1 MNKAEFTDLIKN
13 PDKLGS
19 EHIDTLKKIVADYP
33 YFSTAHILLAKALL
47 NTKHYEYEKQLKTTA
62 LSVGDRSILHQFL
75 SDNSLE
81 IETENN
87 HFNVPLELKVEKV
100 SKPDFEIGKEE
111 QEALLNEAQEII
123 ANGITTENIT
133 ETVEEKIEDIITPNH
148 SNITEIETES
158 VVENVTENIDVI
170 EPDFSTEIEQTKAEI
185 EPPIAHFIEEKE
197 EDIIIDS
204 NLNEPIIE
212 EVLVV
217 KNDIEELELTT
228 NDQLN
233 TEQGTSVE
241 NTIESSVENLAQEIE
256 EHITEIPEP
265 TNNETNYQLTETE
278 GTLVR
283 FKLDDN
289 FLPDFDEASLFAD
302 EQEIETITKSVL
314 PIVNSTTEIVKDI
327 PVESIPTIDEIVEEQ
342 NLQPISEHIDSVE
355 ETIIENEI
363 ISLNENKEVIE
374 TEEITFIHEQETEIP
389 VVIEPSVTLE
399 NLLDA
404 VNTTETTEETE
415 KIVSIKETEIDII
428 EQIAQPE
435 TIDTFTAETDNISE
449 VETFNE
455 TESKNSEIDKNFDNQ
470 SIEEITNDDSNKVE
484 SHNFIEWLAAKNKS
498 EVHLSEFEVK
508 SSSSKN
514 SFEIE
519 NDDFVEKINQILKT
533 KADFELSRNIAHGIQ
548 SAHDGMATF
557 ERKTAVIEIPET
569 EEEPIENEVENSV
582 DDIIETPN
590 STDDEVFDEIEA
602 FKTHTPIIGAVE
614 ANIVDTEPQ
623 VEKEVAIENHFIE
636 EIYTGQVESIL
647 PDFDALQNADSIA
660 EEENTQQEIIA
671 VSADNETNE
680 TAIEAEETPAI
691 DDEKEEVEEVKKF
704 DIPPIKE
711 ADFDELQNAELKVE
725 EENTKQELIAVS
737 ADNETNETIIEVEE
751 TLTIDDEKEEVE
763 EVQKF
768 DIAPINET
776 DFDAFFFF
784 FYEPIVIEKQ
794 AVKAEVEA
802 PKVVAK
808 NTTLDNSKLAV
819 ESILDKFMRE
829 NPSIT
834 RPKSEFFN
842 PANVAKQSVEEKDEI
857 VSETLAGIYLKQ
869 GLIKKAIS
877 TYEKLSLIYPHKITY
892 FAALINQLKTEHNIN

>member
-776 DFDAFFFF
+776 DFDAFFEKV
-784 FYEPIVIEKQ
+784 YEPIVIEKQ

>member
-75 SDNSLE
+75 SNNNLE

-87 HFNVPLELKVEKV
+87 HFNVPIELKVEKV

-111 QEALLNEAQEII
+111 QEALLSEAQEII
-123 ANGITTENIT
+123 ANGNTTENIT
-133 ETVEEKIEDIITPNH
+133 ETVDEKIDDLISENH
-148 SNITEIETES
+148 SNIPTIETES
-158 VVENVTENIDVI
+158 VDEKITQNIDVI
-170 EPDFSTEIEQTKAEI
+170 ELDFSTATEQINAEI
-185 EPPIAHFIEEKE
+185 ETPIAHFIEEQKE
-197 EDIIIDS
+197 TLTIDS
-204 NLNEPIIE
+204 NLNEPIIDNILVIKNEVEITE
-212 EVLVV
+212 ELTKEELNIEDDLLVE
-217 KNDIEELELTT
+217 NSIETPTPNIEEK
-228 NDQLN
+228 
-233 TEQGTSVE
+233 VE
-241 NTIESSVENLAQEIE
+241 ET
-256 EHITEIPEP
+256 TEI
-265 TNNETNYQLTETE
+265 TNNDTNYQLTETE

-289 FLPDFDEASLFAD
+289 FLPDFDEASLFGD

-327 PVESIPTIDEIVEEQ
+327 PVESIPTIVEIVEEP
-342 NLQPISEHIDSVE
+342 NLPTITEIFEDAEETE

-363 ISLNENKEVIE
+363 APVNENKEVVE
-374 TEEITFIHEQETEIP
+374 TDEAVFTNEQKAETNSI
-389 VVIEPSVTLE
+389 VEPSVTLE
-399 NLLDA
+399 HLLDSDNA
-404 VNTTETTEETE
+404 INAEEETE
-415 KIVSIKETEIDII
+415 SIVPSTETADNTDII
-428 EQIAQPE
+428 EQTVQAE
-435 TIDTFTAETDNISE
+435 TIDTFASETDN
-449 VETFNE
+449 V
-455 TESKNSEIDKNFDNQ
+455 SEIEAFTQTDDTNSLLTKNTDNQ
-470 SIEEITNDDSNKVE
+470 SIVEPKNNDSNEIE

-508 SSSSKN
+508 SSSSKS

-533 KADFELSRNIAHGIQ
+533 KADFELSRNIAHGIK
-548 SAHDGMATF
+548 SAHDGMAPF
-557 ERKTAVIEIPET
+557 ERKKTIIEIPET
-569 EEEPIENEVENSV
+569 EEEPIENEVENSI
-582 DDIIETPN
+582 DNIIETPN

-602 FKTHTPIIGAVE
+602 FKTHTPINKAIEENVVNE
-614 ANIVDTEPQ
+614 EPPI
-623 VEKEVAIENHFIE
+623 EEEVTIENHFIE

-647 PDFDALQNADSIA
+647 PDFDALQNSDSIA
-660 EEENTQQEIIA
+660 EEENTQPEIIS
-671 VSADNETNE
+671 VSADIATNE
-680 TAIEAEETPAI
+680 KTIEVAETPTIDVEIEET
-691 DDEKEEVEEVKKF
+691 EE
-704 DIPPIKE
+704 
-711 ADFDELQNAELKVE
+711 L
-725 EENTKQELIAVS
+725 
-737 ADNETNETIIEVEE
+737 
-751 TLTIDDEKEEVE
+751 
-763 EVQKF
+763 QKF

-776 DFDAFFFF
+776 DFDAFFEKV
-784 FYEPIVIEKQ
+784 YEPIAIEKQ
-794 AVKAEVEA
+794 EVKTEVET
-802 PKVVAK
+802 PKVLAK
-808 NTTLDNSKLAV
+808 NSPNENSKLDV